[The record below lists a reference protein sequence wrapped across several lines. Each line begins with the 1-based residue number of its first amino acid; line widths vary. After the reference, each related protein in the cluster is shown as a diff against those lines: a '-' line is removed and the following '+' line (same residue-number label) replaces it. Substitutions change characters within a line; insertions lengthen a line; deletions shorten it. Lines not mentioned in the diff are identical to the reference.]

1 MYISICE
8 ENKVQKSKKY
18 SYQPEKDVHRITL
31 YSTVYPEHQYTSR
44 KERLYLHFDF
54 ACFYAQIEQLRKK
67 LYGLPLIIGGWRK
80 EDGTVKGIVATSS
93 YEARAFGIKTG
104 VSALEAYQLCPY
116 VVMLQVDYDTYT
128 AISKQV
134 YAILKKFAPVIE
146 RYSMDEYFIELTFM
160 KDKSPKEIAAYAERL
175 QKEIYDATGL
185 VGSAGIARSKTY
197 AKLSSSLRKPKG
209 VSVIVTDEDEKAEIH
224 PLPLNE
230 VWGVGRRRYE
240 HILSEGYRTIGD
252 VAEKGNVKTF
262 MRLFG
267 ANFGRMLFQSI
278 VGKDQGKVMEE
289 LVNYKPKHGVSY
301 GHTFSEGSCDPEA
314 IRGEFAIAIQQL
326 CYRMRAYGIRA
337 GSYSGAIGFNKQGV
351 PDLGFRFLTD
361 AFTNIDDYVFSA
373 CTDTVMPVIN
383 KACREGVEIRSLVLG
398 THKID
403 KTSQMNLFFGDE
415 PEHTARLQA
424 VDEIKNRF
432 GRNYITRANTMTRVE
447 GNTHFLGRN
456 V

>member
-1 MYISICE
+1 M
-8 ENKVQKSKKY
+8 VQKLKKY

-54 ACFYAQIEQLRKK
+54 ACFYAQIEQLRKR
-67 LYGLPLIIGGWRK
+67 LYGIPLIIGGWRK
-80 EDGTVKGIVATSS
+80 EDGTVKGIAATAS

-104 VSALEAYQLCPY
+104 MSALEAYQLCPY
-116 VVMLQVDYDTYT
+116 VCMLQVDYDTYT
-128 AISKQV
+128 AISEQV
-134 YAILKKFAPVIE
+134 HVIMKKFAPVVE

-160 KDKSPKEIAAYAERL
+160 KDASRKEIKKYAAKL
-175 QKEIYDATGL
+175 QNKIFDVTGL
-185 VGSAGIARSKTY
+185 VGAVGIARSKTY
-197 AKLSSSLRKPKG
+197 AKLSSSLRKPTG
-209 VSVIVTDEDEKAEIH
+209 VSVIVTDEDEKTEIH

-230 VWGVGRRRYE
+230 IWGVGRRRYE
-240 HILSEGYRTIGD
+240 HILSEGYQTIGD
-252 VAEKGNVKTF
+252 VVERGNVNTF

-267 ANFGRMLFQSI
+267 ANFGRVLFQSV
-278 VGKDQGKVMEE
+278 VGKDQGRVMEE

-301 GHTFSEGSCDPEA
+301 GHTFSEGSCDREA

-337 GSYSGAIGFNKQGV
+337 DSYSGAIGFNKQEV
-351 PDLGFRFLTD
+351 PDMGFRFLTD
-361 AFTNIDDYVFSA
+361 GFTNIDDYVFSA
-373 CTDTVMPVIN
+373 CMNAVMPVID
-383 KACREGVEIRSLVLG
+383 KACGENAEIRSLVLG

-403 KTSQMNLFFGDE
+403 KTSQMNLFFQDA

-432 GRNYITRANTMTRVE
+432 GRQYITRANTMIRVK
-447 GNTHFLGRN
+447 GNTHFLERS
-456 V
+456 